1 MAGERDEIVDAPPV
15 GEQIHM
21 PAPSILPILNAVGL
35 SVAIIGITISIV
47 MVIVGLVLFA
57 GTAIVWIRDSRREFQ
72 ELPLDH
78 HSH

>member
-1 MAGERDEIVDAPPV
+1 MAAEQDESVDAPPV

>member
-1 MAGERDEIVDAPPV
+1 MASEYDEIVDAPPV

-35 SVAIIGITISIV
+35 ATAIVGITISIV
-47 MVIVGLVLFA
+47 MVIVGLLLFL
-57 GTAIVWIRDSRREFQ
+57 GTAIAWIRDARREFQ

-78 HSH
+78 HR